1 MRTTTAYI
9 NKKNLRYNIKR
20 IRELSPG
27 SAIMA
32 IVKANAYGHGLLG
45 TAQIL
50 RYDGIEFLGVAFANE
65 GVMLRESGDTQP
77 IIVLIPSFPDEAQ
90 YFCKYDLQSAISSE
104 EFLLALSKEAQ
115 KRNVLVKT
123 HLLIDTG
130 MHRDGIDADNA
141 VEFMKQYG
149 KLPNIDMHGICTH
162 FATSPTNIDYAKKQL
177 KLFNQ
182 TLTQLKEAGFEFKY
196 IHASNS
202 GAIANLPDAYFNLVR
217 PGLALYGYAP
227 SAEVREKLKV
237 KPIMTLKSQ
246 VVVTRRIQAGE
257 SVSYDRLFVAKK
269 PTTIATV
276 PIGYGDGYFKTLT
289 GRAQCLINGKR
300 YPVVGSICMDEIMVD
315 CNDDEVKPGDE
326 VVLIG
331 KQGSEEILADE
342 IAGWVGTIPYEITTA
357 ISARVSRVYI
367 EPVLD

>member
-9 NKKNLRYNIKR
+9 NKKNLRYNIRR
-20 IRELSPG
+20 IRELAPDS
-27 SAIMA
+27 SIMA

-45 TAQIL
+45 TSQIL

-65 GVMLRESGDTQP
+65 GVMLRESGDTQA

-90 YFCKYDLQSAISSE
+90 YFCKYDLEAAISSE
-104 EFLLALSKEAQ
+104 EFLISLSKEAQ
-115 KRNVLVKT
+115 KRNVIVKT

-130 MHRDGIDADNA
+130 MHRDGIDANHA
-141 VEFMKQYG
+141 VDFMKEFG
-149 KLPNIDMHGICTH
+149 ALPNINMHGVCTH

-177 KLFNQ
+177 NIFNDTLSKL
-182 TLTQLKEAGFEFKY
+182 KDSGFTFAY
-196 IHASNS
+196 YHASNS
-202 GAIANLPDAYFNLVR
+202 GAIANMPNAYFNLIR

-237 KPIMTLKSQ
+237 KPIMSLKSQ
-246 VVVTRRIQAGE
+246 VVVTRRIEAGE
-257 SVSYDRLFVAKK
+257 SVSYDRLYVAKK

-289 GRAQCLINGKR
+289 GRAYCLINGKR
-300 YPVVGSICMDEIMVD
+300 YPVVGSICMDEIMVE
-315 CNDDEVKPGDE
+315 CNDDDVKPGDE

-331 KQGSEEILADE
+331 KQGNEEILADE
-342 IAGWVGTIPYEITTA
+342 IAGWVGTIPYEITTS

-367 EPVLD
+367 EPVSD

>member
-20 IRELSPG
+20 IRELAPN
-27 SAIMA
+27 SAILA

-45 TAQIL
+45 TSQIL
-50 RYDGIEFLGVAFANE
+50 RYDGIEYLGVAFANE

-90 YFCKYDLQSAISSE
+90 YFCKYDLQAAISSE
-104 EFLLALSKEAQ
+104 DFLIALSEEAQ
-115 KRNVLVKT
+115 KRNVMVQT

-130 MHRDGIDADNA
+130 MNRDGISSNRA
-141 VEFMKQYG
+141 VEFMKKFG
-149 KLPNIDMHGICTH
+149 RLPNIDMHGVSTH
-162 FATSPTNIDYAKKQL
+162 FATSPNNIEFAKKQL
-177 KLFNQ
+177 KLFND
-182 TLTQLKEAGFEFKY
+182 TVKKLNDEGFAFKY

-237 KPIMTLKSQ
+237 KPIMSLKSQ
-246 VVVTRRIQAGE
+246 VVITRRIQAGE
-257 SVSYDRLFVAKK
+257 SVSYDRLYVAKK
-269 PTTIATV
+269 PTTIATI

-289 GRAQCLINGKR
+289 GRAYCLIKGKR
-300 YPVVGSICMDEIMVD
+300 YPIVGSICMDELMVD
-315 CNDDEVKPGDE
+315 CNDDDIKPGDE

-331 KQGSEEILADE
+331 RQGSEEILADE
-342 IAGWVGTIPYEITTA
+342 IAGWAGTIPYEITTS

-367 EPVLD
+367 EPVIE